1 MRELLIVLLKSTL
14 FILVAL
20 SGAAYLVYFERKV
33 VAYIQE
39 RYGPNRVGPYGLL
52 QILADAVKLLFKEE
66 ITLPGANRFLY
77 YLGPMIVAS
86 FAFLPLAVI
95 PFSSKTFISRIDV
108 GIVYIMAVGALTT
121 YGFLLG
127 GWASNSKYPLLGG
140 LRASAQLVSY
150 EIAMGIALLAL
161 VVQSGTLSVYT
172 LVENQRHLWY
182 ILPQFLGFLV
192 FLLAGMAEINRL
204 PFDLPE
210 AESEL
215 VGGYHTE
222 FSSMKFALFFLGE
235 YTNLLVFSALAT
247 AFYLGGYWGP
257 FRPGAHWFFLKMALF
272 IFVLMWIRWTFPR
285 VRFDQLM
292 NFGWKFL
299 VPLGLANLLF
309 TSIFK
314 VVL

>member
-1 MRELLIVLLKSTL
+1 MRELLLVFIKSAAFIV
-14 FILVAL
+14 VAL
-20 SGAAYLVYFERKV
+20 SISAYLVYFERKI

-39 RYGPNRVGPYGLL
+39 RFGPNRVGPYGFF
-52 QILADAVKLLFKEE
+52 QIIADAIKLLFKEE
-66 ITLPGANRFLY
+66 ITLPSADKFLY
-77 YLGPMIVAS
+77 YLGPIIVAS

-95 PFSSKTFISRIDV
+95 PFSKGLFISNIHL
-108 GIVYIMAVGALTT
+108 GIIYIMAVGVLTS

-140 LRASAQLVSY
+140 LRAVAQLISY
-150 EIAMGIALLAL
+150 EVAMGIALLAL

-172 LVENQRHLWY
+172 LVKSQQHLWY
-182 ILPQFLGFLV
+182 IVPQFVGFIV
-192 FLLAGMAEINRL
+192 FFLAGMAEVNRL

-235 YTNLLVFSALAT
+235 YTNLLVFSALGT

-257 FRPGAHWFFLKMALF
+257 IKPGIHWFFIKMAFF
-272 IFVLMWIRWTFPR
+272 IFLLMWMRWTFPR

-292 NFGWKFL
+292 GFGWKFL
-299 VPLGLANLLF
+299 VPLGIVNLVF
-309 TSIFK
+309 TAIFK
-314 VVL
+314 VLF